1 MAGFIEDLTD
11 CVEFFIELMY
21 VVHIKVIL
29 TILSCIE
36 LHKDLDALA
45 KYCVHKKMEL
55 NIIKYTCISFTGKL
69 SSI

>member
-36 LHKDLDALA
+36 LHKDLDVLA